1 MHVVGL
7 DISFR
12 STGVVS
18 ASIGEDNSI
27 LLSSCFV
34 IETEKNSTSEKVS
47 NTVDNLR
54 RAQKIYKEMQEFL
67 SEAKPDII
75 VVESQSWPRNAS
87 SALKMALAWG
97 AIAPLLEGIPLIEV
111 GPQDIKLLAA
121 GSRSASKQDVQRGV
135 LNLVPSSQW
144 VKQVVASQVPKA
156 SLQEHCYDALGAV
169 LAAQRTEKYQL
180 LRAASQRP

>member
-18 ASIGEDNSI
+18 VTIGDDNSA

-47 NTVDNLR
+47 ATVDNIR
-54 RAQKIYKEMQEFL
+54 RAQKIYRELHEFL
-67 SEAKPDII
+67 SEAKPDVI
-75 VVESQSWPRNAS
+75 VVESQSWPRNSS

-111 GPQDIKLLAA
+111 SPQDIKMLAT
-121 GSRSASKQDVQRGV
+121 GSRSASKQDVQKGV
-135 LNLVPSSQW
+135 LNLVPSSAW
-144 VKQVVASQVPKA
+144 VKQVVASQIRTEG
-156 SLQEHCYDALGAV
+156 LQEHCYDALGAV

-180 LRAASQRP
+180 LRSALSRP

>member
-18 ASIGEDNSI
+18 ASIGEDDSVT
-27 LLSSCFV
+27 LSSCFV

-47 NTVDNLR
+47 STVDNLR
-54 RAQKIYKEMQEFL
+54 RSQKIYAEMYEFL
-67 SEAKPDII
+67 SEAKPDLV

-97 AIAPLLEGIPLIEV
+97 AIAPLLVDIPIIEV
-111 GPQDIKLLAA
+111 GPQDIKLCTA
-121 GSRSASKQDVQRGV
+121 GVRSACKEDVRRGV
-135 LNLVPSSQW
+135 LSSVPSAQW
-144 VKQVVASQVPKA
+144 VQEVVAAQVPKA

-169 LAAQRTEKYQL
+169 LAARKTEKYQL
-180 LRAASQRP
+180 LRAAQKRL